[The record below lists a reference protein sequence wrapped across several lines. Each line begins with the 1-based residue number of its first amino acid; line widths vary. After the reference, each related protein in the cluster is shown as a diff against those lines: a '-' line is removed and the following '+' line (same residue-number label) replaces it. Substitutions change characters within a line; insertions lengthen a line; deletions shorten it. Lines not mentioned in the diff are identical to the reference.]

1 MQSAIVAIFMSLL
14 ILMLSDPRQW
24 WADYAQGQ
32 RRNIAQL
39 MGYYNGLAV
48 AMCSQSLSDF
58 HNKGVA
64 IPDQCKAGIM
74 QLDSAPNAVSA
85 MQYNV
90 AFQTITDGN
99 SYIATTVS
107 PTSVGHVLIQGK
119 RDAGITQE
127 IQNLTDGGGYYA
139 GYYSTAAN
147 GIVINGIPIANDSS
161 NSERIIRHTI
171 RLTSFPI
178 AMHDGQ
184 PFIVTMMY

>member
-1 MQSAIVAIFMSLL
+1 MQSALVAIFMSLIL
-14 ILMLSDPRQW
+14 IMLSDPRQW

-32 RRNIAQL
+32 RRNIAQM
-39 MGYYNGLAV
+39 MGYYNGVGV
-48 AMCSQSLSDF
+48 AMCAQALSDY

-64 IPDQCKAGIM
+64 LPDQCKAGIM
-74 QLDSAPNAVSA
+74 QLNSAQNAVGS

-119 RDAGITQE
+119 RDAMITQE
-127 IQNLTDGGGYYA
+127 LQNLTDGGAFYA
-139 GYYSTAAN
+139 GYYSTSAN
-147 GIVINGIPIANDSS
+147 GIVINGIPLANDTM

-171 RLTSFPI
+171 RLPDAPI

-184 PFIVTMMY
+184 PFLVTMMY

>member
-1 MQSAIVAIFMSLL
+1 MQSALVAIFMSL
-14 ILMLSDPRQW
+14 IIIMLADPRQW

-32 RRNIAQL
+32 RRNIAQM
-39 MGYYNGLAV
+39 MGYYNGMAV
-48 AMCSQSLSDF
+48 SMCAQPLSDY

-64 IPDQCKAGIM
+64 LPDQCKAGIM
-74 QLDSAPNAVSA
+74 PLDTAQNAVGA

-99 SYIATTVS
+99 SYIATTVA

-119 RDAGITQE
+119 RDAMITQE
-127 IQNLTDGGGYYA
+127 IQNLTDGGVFYA
-139 GYYSTAAN
+139 GYYSTSAN
-147 GIVINGIPIANDSS
+147 GIVINGIPLANDSM

-171 RLTSFPI
+171 RLPNAPI

-184 PFIVTMMY
+184 PFLVTMMY